1 MTNFEKIKE
10 DEEKSKAAAAAA
22 KPSSGLQSEA
32 IFAMMGTYLDQGH
45 GAPIV
50 KKVNAVLGFDILAKK
65 GQKKAALSYTI
76 DLKNG
81 GGKLNAGKPK
91 NPDAVFTMVDGDFA
105 TLCKGDLNP
114 QVAFMQG
121 KMKIK
126 GNMAAASRF
135 TPDLFPA
142 PTPENMAK
150 FSGAKM

>member
-1 MTNFEKIKE
+1 
-10 DEEKSKAAAAAA
+10 
-22 KPSSGLQSEA
+22 
-32 IFAMMGTYLDQGH
+32 MMGTYLDQGH
-45 GAPIV
+45 GAPVV

-91 NPDAVFTMVDGDFA
+91 NPDAVFTMVEGDFA

-150 FSGAKM
+150 YSGPKL